1 MQRYTLFQLNPN
13 LLKKKFR
20 FKMDFNRYSHNT
32 LYKLIFYL
40 IIYIRAQAVYKDTTD
55 TDITVTKPRNTS
67 TVYISWYPTFTD
79 IKRYHM
85 QSASLPSPTLL
96 YIRQAKVSPMV
107 RSITFLIRILRCASR
122 ASSELI
128 AIYFERP
135 LAIKTNT
142 A

>member
-13 LLKKKFR
+13 LLKKKFH
-20 FKMDFNRYSHNT
+20 FKMKFNRYSHNT
-32 LYKLIFYL
+32 LFKMVLY
-40 IIYIRAQAVYKDTTD
+40 IILYIRAQTVYKDTTD

-96 YIRQAKVSPMV
+96 YIRQAKPSPMMH
-107 RSITFLIRILRCASR
+107 SITFLIRVLRCASL
-122 ASSELI
+122 ASSKLI
-128 AIYFERP
+128 ATYFERP